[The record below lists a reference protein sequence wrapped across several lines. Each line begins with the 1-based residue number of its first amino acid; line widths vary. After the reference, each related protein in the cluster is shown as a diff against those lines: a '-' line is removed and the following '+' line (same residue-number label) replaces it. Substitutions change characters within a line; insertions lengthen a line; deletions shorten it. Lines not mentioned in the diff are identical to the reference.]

1 MTQVWKVVGMWLVI
15 AAVIWLFSVWQWQTT
30 EATVADRDIVMQL
43 LVLPIVLTAALWL
56 TLWGVQRL
64 RTAEPRAPAAAPS
77 AAPAVSPGDP
87 ARSEAAL
94 RAATTWLLA
103 SSVSLRVGDDADA
116 AWSTLQSNPPRP
128 GPDATLFD
136 LDGMPVFSA
145 RVEQVDERLA
155 SAPEPDA
162 VLSHPD
168 GRAASAA
175 VQRAWVLMQ
184 SALLPLLDAVTGL
197 IPDEV
202 HGGAQP
208 PADDAAAPLMRAHLS
223 GVAAPVSAQQL
234 ASREAR
240 RPTLTV
246 RLTLP
251 TRWSVEDQT
260 LFVQA
265 LRGQCGMLL
274 DWAEATHARAL
285 RWQTTPPES
294 VDAVWHEV
302 DQTIARWHRDPAP
315 ELLLM
320 LAVDSAIDA
329 DEVDSLQSRG
339 ELFTAHHQQGRIPG
353 EAAAGLLLASPMWP
367 EPDTL
372 DAPAA
377 RLGRPLLARRDKSAD
392 AVGRVSSATLQALL
406 EAAVSRS
413 PAPADVPPVVVA
425 DADHRGSRAAELFE
439 SVQGA
444 LPAVDASTGVV
455 RLGEVCGDL
464 GAARGV
470 ATVALAHAALRQQ
483 TSPDAATYAVLMQ
496 DSHER
501 VVVPLCHAPP
511 PVPSDL
517 HVEAPSPSAPAAA

>member
-1 MTQVWKVVGMWLVI
+1 MTQVWKVAGMWLVI
-15 AAVIWLFSVWQWQTT
+15 AAVIWLFSIWQWQTT
-30 EATVADRDIVMQL
+30 DATVADRDIVMQL
-43 LVLPIVLTAALWL
+43 LVLPVMLTAALWL

-64 RTAEPRAPAAAPS
+64 RTNLAPAAAAS
-77 AAPAVSPGDP
+77 AAPTVSLDEPPG
-87 ARSEAAL
+87 SEAAL
-94 RAATTWLLA
+94 RTATTWLLA
-103 SSVSLRVGDDADA
+103 SSVSLRVGRDADA

-136 LDGMPVFSA
+136 LDGMPVFTA
-145 RVEQVDERLA
+145 RVEQVDELLA
-155 SAPEPDA
+155 SEPDPDA

-184 SALLPLLDAVTGL
+184 SVLSPLLDAVNGL

-202 HGGAQP
+202 HGGSFHEP
-208 PADDAAAPLMRAHLS
+208 VDDAAVPLMRAHLS
-223 GVAAPVSAQQL
+223 GVAAPVSAQHL

-240 RPTLTV
+240 RPALTV

-251 TRWSVEDQT
+251 ARWSVEDQT

-265 LRGQCGMLL
+265 LRGQCGVLL

-285 RWQTTPPES
+285 RWQTTPPDS

-302 DQTIARWHRDPAP
+302 DQTIARWHRDSAP
-315 ELLLM
+315 ELLLL
-320 LAVDSAIDA
+320 LAVDSTIDA
-329 DEVDSLQSRG
+329 DDVDGLQSRG
-339 ELFTAHHQQGRIPG
+339 ELFTAQHQQGRIPG
-353 EAAAGLLLASPMWP
+353 EGAAGLLLASPMWP
-367 EPDTL
+367 EPETL
-372 DAPAA
+372 DAPPAQ
-377 RLGRPLLARRDKSAD
+377 LGRPLLARRDKSAD
-392 AVGRVSSATLQALL
+392 AVGRASTATLQALL
-406 EAAVSRS
+406 EAAASRS
-413 PAPADVPPVVVA
+413 PAPADAPPVVVA

-439 SVQGA
+439 SVQDA

-470 ATVALAHAALRQQ
+470 ATLALAHAALRQL
-483 TSPDAATYAVLMQ
+483 TSADATTYAVLMQ

-501 VVVPLCHAPP
+501 VVVPLRHAPP

-517 HVEAPSPSAPAAA
+517 NVEAPSPSAPAAA